1 MAHFFRQPDR
11 RRRFLLPVDVMD
23 GLPEADIVHVIVDAV
38 GLMDLRDFEATCKVG
53 QAGQPPFAPGCCWG
67 C

>member
-1 MAHFFRQPDR
+1 M
-11 RRRFLLPVDVMD
+11 MD

-53 QAGQPPFAPGCCWG
+53 QAGQSPFAPAMLLGLLIYAFSHG
-67 C
+67 VRPSGTHLQQ